1 MTWSPDR
8 LDRLERAIAEGT
20 RVQVSRRGT
29 EYVVVPRSLRADYG
43 SEVLTATHP
52 NTGED
57 IEFRLE
63 EIDWFDT
70 IG

>member
-1 MTWSPDR
+1 MTWSPNR
-8 LDRLERAIAEGT
+8 LDRLERAISDGS

-29 EYVVVPRSLRADYG
+29 EYVVVPRGLHAEYG

-52 NTGED
+52 NTGDE
-57 IEFRLE
+57 IEFRLD
-63 EIDWFDT
+63 EIDWFDI